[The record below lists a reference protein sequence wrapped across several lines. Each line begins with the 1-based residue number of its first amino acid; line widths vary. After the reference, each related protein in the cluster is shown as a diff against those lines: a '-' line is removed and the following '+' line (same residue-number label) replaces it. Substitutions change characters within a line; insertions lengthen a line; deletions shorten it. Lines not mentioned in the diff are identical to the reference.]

1 MFMTEPDYPYRK
13 RRPEN
18 PQDKED
24 IIPPSP
30 DIAKTKPER
39 VPLKKRRKSA

>member
-1 MFMTEPDYPYRK
+1 MTEPDYPYRK

-18 PQDKED
+18 PQGRDEV
-24 IIPPSP
+24 IPPSP

-39 VPLKKRRKSA
+39 VPLKKKRRPA